1 MADLSSMLD
10 KTATDH
16 SEHPAIRQDDLV
28 LTYAQLRESACRVA
42 SLLTSLG
49 VTPGDR
55 VGIMLPN
62 VAAFPIAFYGALAA
76 GATVVPMNPMLK
88 NREIAYY
95 LGDSGAKVL
104 LAWHEAA
111 VEAAKGAAGTGTQIL
126 EVDQPDMGAL
136 LTGITPASATADH
149 AAEDDAVI
157 LYTSGTTGK
166 PKGAELTHANLTRN
180 AELAAATML
189 NAGPGD
195 VTMGCLPLFHV
206 FGLTCSLNATI
217 ATGGTLTLL
226 PRFDAGQC
234 LDIIGRDKVTIFE
247 GVPTMYAAM
256 LHHRAH
262 ASADT
267 SSLRTCISGGASL
280 PLEILRGFEQTF
292 GCMILEAYGLSETS
306 PLASF
311 NHPDRVRKPGSIGTP
326 LEGAY
331 AASKHA
337 LEALSETLHFE
348 LGHFGIRVVI
358 VEPGYI
364 APGMKHADDH
374 EGPAGYADLH
384 AQWGGTVA
392 TLTGPEGRPG
402 PEVVGAAVADALE
415 DPSTPLRVE
424 VGKDAALVLQLRR
437 SLGDVEF
444 EATMRE
450 ALGLTW

>member
-1 MADLSSMLD
+1 MGSAWRCETATLLEGVMADLSSMLD

-76 GATVVPMNPMLK
+76 GCHRRADEPDAEEPRDRLLP
-88 NREIAYY
+88 RRFR
-95 LGDSGAKVL
+95 AKVL

-111 VEAAKGAAGTGTQIL
+111 VEAAKGAAGTGAQVL
-126 EVDQPDMGAL
+126 EVDQPDLGAL

-206 FGLTCSLNATI
+206 FGLTCGLNATI
-217 ATGGTLTLL
+217 AAGGTLTLL
-226 PRFDAGQC
+226 PRFDAA
-234 LDIIGRDKVTIFE
+234 R
-247 GVPTMYAAM
+247 PR
-256 LHHRAH
+256 HHRARQG
-262 ASADT
+262 DD
-267 SSLRTCISGGASL
+267 
-280 PLEILRGFEQTF
+280 LRGRADDVRRDAAPPGRRAAPTPRRCAPASRVAPHAA
-292 GCMILEAYGLSETS
+292 GDPARIRADVRVHDPGSYGLSETS
-306 PLASF
+306 PRRVLQPPGPGTQARLDR
-311 NHPDRVRKPGSIGTP
+311 HADRGDPDARGRTADEADVAAGEVGEIAIRGHNVMKGYWGKPDATARPSRTAGSAPETWPGSTTTAISSSS
-326 LEGAY
+326 
-331 AASKHA
+331 AA
-337 LEALSETLHFE
+337 
-348 LGHFGIRVVI
+348 
-358 VEPGYI
+358 
-364 APGMKHADDH
+364 
-374 EGPAGYADLH
+374 
-384 AQWGGTVA
+384 
-392 TLTGPEGRPG
+392 
-402 PEVVGAAVADALE
+402 
-415 DPSTPLRVE
+415 
-424 VGKDAALVLQLRR
+424 RR
-437 SLGDVEF
+437 
-444 EATMRE
+444 T
-450 ALGLTW
+450 